1 MTKDQIKEAIEQMDC
16 MHEKEASVLAGIIL
30 EAANGTEE
38 KRQAATTV
46 INFLYNADRITMAN
60 KLDMIDLFF

>member
-1 MTKDQIKEAIEQMDC
+1 MTKDQIKEAIKEMDC
-16 MHEKEASVLAGIIL
+16 LEEKEASVLAGIIL

-38 KRQAATTV
+38 KRKAATTV